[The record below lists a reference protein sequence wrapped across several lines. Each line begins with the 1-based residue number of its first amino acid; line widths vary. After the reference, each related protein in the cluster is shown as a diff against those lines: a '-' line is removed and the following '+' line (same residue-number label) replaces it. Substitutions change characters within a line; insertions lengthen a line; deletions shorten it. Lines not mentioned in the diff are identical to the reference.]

1 MGAAGVRQGGASV
14 THAWERDTGLP
25 VPSRLP
31 RRRPSAQVQPG
42 RCLCAPV
49 VARAAAAPAS
59 LRAVPTPDSLQIRP
73 ARPGD
78 LAALV
83 ELEEST
89 FSYDLMSPRQLRRH
103 LASPRALLLLA
114 QAPEGVLASA
124 LLFLRR
130 GSSTARLYSLATA
143 AAARGRGLGRRL
155 LAAVE
160 AAAAARGVQRIR
172 LEVRRDNAAAV
183 GLYEQ
188 TGYRRI
194 AALPA
199 YYDDGADAWRYEKT
213 LGAAA

>member
-1 MGAAGVRQGGASV
+1 M
-14 THAWERDTGLP
+14 
-25 VPSRLP
+25 
-31 RRRPSAQVQPG
+31 
-42 RCLCAPV
+42 
-49 VARAAAAPAS
+49 
-59 LRAVPTPDSLQIRP
+59 PTPDALQIRP

-83 ELEEST
+83 ELEQST
-89 FSYDLMSPRQLRRH
+89 FSYDRMSPRQIRRH

-130 GSSTARLYSLATA
+130 GSATARLYSLATA

-160 AAAAARGVQRIR
+160 AAAAARGVRRIR

-199 YYDDGADAWRYEKT
+199 YYDDGADAWRYEKELAT
-213 LGAAA
+213 AT